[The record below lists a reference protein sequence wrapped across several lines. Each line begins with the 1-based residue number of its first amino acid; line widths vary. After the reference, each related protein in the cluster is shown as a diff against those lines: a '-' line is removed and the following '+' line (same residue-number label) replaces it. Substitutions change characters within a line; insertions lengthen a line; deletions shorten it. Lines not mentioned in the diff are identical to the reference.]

1 MTSLPHESTPSKP
14 WYKSISREFS
24 RALVNY
30 AELGSYIE
38 PFVQAYQPFWSPD
51 GHRAQ
56 IVQVRHENPM
66 VFSLI
71 MKPSRN
77 WPGFEPG
84 QFIELFTEHNGRRL
98 GRCFSIS
105 SSPSSFRK
113 HGTKHEYA
121 AETS

>member
-1 MTSLPHESTPSKP
+1 MTSLPHESRPAQA
-14 WYKSISREFS
+14 WYQSIKREFS

-38 PFVQAYQPFWSPD
+38 PFVQTYQPFWSPE

-56 IVQVRHENPM
+56 IVQVRRENPK

-77 WPGFEPG
+77 WPGF
-84 QFIELFTEHNGRRL
+84 
-98 GRCFSIS
+98 
-105 SSPSSFRK
+105 
-113 HGTKHEYA
+113 
-121 AETS
+121 